1 MKYSRSKKIEKVKC
15 WEVFACK
22 EKDCPA
28 YKSKD
33 LRCWLF
39 SETHCRDEIQ
49 GKFIEKMEM
58 CLGCEVFDANM
69 DVTTLKDTI
78 KTVDR
83 QFKEFRKVVD
93 DSNRELEGMSMELA
107 LGLSEVFEGLKK
119 ISSGDPEV
127 KIPETSEVELIT
139 KLKHMVNMTAE
150 NIGEI
155 VDQFHEFAI
164 GLAEHF
170 DVLHRVSIGD
180 LNAKVTG
187 GSQVELLES
196 LKNVTN
202 EMIESISREITE
214 RRKAEIAL
222 LESEEKYLD
231 LYQNAPDGY
240 HSIGPDGTILEVN
253 DTWLRMFGYER
264 DEIIGK
270 KKLTDLLTADG
281 VKIVQETFPQLKSK
295 GSIENIEY
303 EIKRK
308 DGTFLPIVLN
318 ATAIYDENGNFL
330 RTRSI
335 IRDNSETKTYEKM
348 LLHSAQEWRSTF
360 DSMPYGVMLLDREFN
375 IIRSNLYVSRLI
387 GIPIEDMVMKKC
399 YELMHGTD
407 RPIEQCSLLRP
418 EDLTNSVPFE
428 YYEPRLNRHFMAY
441 STPIYTDGG
450 PVKSYVHALV
460 DITEIKNKEKELIIS
475 RNAFFNM
482 LKDVDFSYAELK
494 GLYNG
499 LIYAFANA
507 IDAKSKW
514 TKGHS
519 ERVTDYAVAIAKE
532 MGLSEKDIETLRI
545 AALLHDVGKIGTY
558 DVILDKPGRLNDEE
572 WNLIGM
578 HPVKGEEILRPIKQ
592 LQDILPIIRH
602 HHERIDGEGYPDGL
616 KGEEIPLLL
625 RVIAVA
631 DSFDSMTSDRPY
643 RPAPS
648 REYAISELKKYSGI
662 QFDPQ
667 VVEAFLRIL

>member
-1 MKYSRSKKIEKVKC
+1 MNKLKGKKTEKVKC

-22 EKDCPA
+22 EKECPA
-28 YKSKD
+28 YNSKT
-33 LRCWLF
+33 LSCWLF
-39 SETHCRDEIQ
+39 SGTHCRSEIQ
-49 GKFIEKMEM
+49 GKFIEKTEM
-58 CLGCEVFDANM
+58 CLTCEVFDANM
-69 DVTTLKDTI
+69 DVTALKDTI
-78 KTVDR
+78 KTVNR
-83 QFKEFRKVVD
+83 QFKEFRKIVGD
-93 DSNRELEGMSMELA
+93 KDREMENMSLELA
-107 LGLSEVFEGLKK
+107 IGLSEVFEGLKK

-127 KIPETSEVELIT
+127 KIPETSEVELIA

-170 DVLHRVSIGD
+170 DVLHRVSMGD
-180 LNAKVTG
+180 LNARVSG
-187 GSQVELLES
+187 GSRVELLES
-196 LKNVTN
+196 LKKVTN

-214 RRKAEIAL
+214 RRLSEVAL

-240 HSIGPDGTILEVN
+240 HSLRSDGIIVEVN
-253 DTWLRMFGYER
+253 NTWLRMFGYER

-270 KKLTDLLTADG
+270 KKLTDLLTNEG
-281 VKIVQETFPQLKSK
+281 MKIFQGTFHQLKNK
-295 GSIENIEY
+295 GSIENIDY
-303 EIKRK
+303 DIKRK

-330 RTRSI
+330 QTRSI
-335 IRDNSETKTYEKM
+335 VRDNSERKAYEKM
-348 LLHSAQEWRSTF
+348 LLNSAQEWRSTF
-360 DSMPYGVMLLDREFN
+360 DSMPYGVMLLDNEFN
-375 IIRSNLYVSRLI
+375 IIRANMYISRLM
-387 GIPIEDMVMKKC
+387 GIPIEDMLKKKC
-399 YELMHGTD
+399 YELMHDSDKPLDSCLFMRSGELSN
-407 RPIEQCSLLRP
+407 PS
-418 EDLTNSVPFE
+418 PFE
-428 YYEPRLNRHFMAY
+428 FYEPMLNKYFMAY
-441 STPIYTDGG
+441 STPIHADGR
-450 PVKSYVHALV
+450 PIQSYVHALV

-494 GLYNG
+494 ELYQG
-499 LIYAFANA
+499 LIVSFANA

-519 ERVTDYAVAIAKE
+519 ERVTNYAVAIAKE
-532 MGLSEKDIETLRI
+532 MGLLEKDIETLRI
-545 AALLHDVGKIGTY
+545 GALLHDVGKIGTY

-572 WNLIGM
+572 WNLIRM

-592 LQDILPIIRH
+592 LQGILPVIRH
-602 HHERIDGEGYPDGL
+602 HHERIDGKGYPDGL
-616 KGEEIPLLL
+616 KGEEIPLLP

-648 REYAISELKKYSGI
+648 REYAVAELKKYSGI
-662 QFDPQ
+662 QFDPRA
-667 VVEAFLRIL
+667 VEAFLRIL

>member
-1 MKYSRSKKIEKVKC
+1 VDKLKAKKAEKVKC

-22 EKDCPA
+22 EKECPA
-28 YKSKD
+28 YKSKN
-33 LRCWLF
+33 LSCWLF
-39 SETHCRDEIQ
+39 SGTYCRDEIQ
-49 GKFIEKMEM
+49 GKFLEKAEL
-58 CLGCEVFDANM
+58 CLTCEVFDANM

-78 KTVDR
+78 RTVDR
-83 QFKEFRKVVD
+83 QFKEFRKIVD
-93 DSNRELEGMSMELA
+93 DRDRELEDMSMELA

-119 ISSGDPEV
+119 IASGDPEV
-127 KIPETSEVELIT
+127 KVPETSEIELIT
-139 KLKHMVNMTAE
+139 KLKHIVNMTAM

-155 VDQFHEFAI
+155 VNQFHEFAI

-170 DVLHRVSIGD
+170 DVLHRVSMGD

-187 GSQVELLES
+187 SSQIELLES
-196 LKNVTN
+196 LKKVTN
-202 EMIESISREITE
+202 EMIESISSEITE
-214 RRKAEIAL
+214 RRKAEASL
-222 LESEEKYLD
+222 HASEEKYLD
-231 LYQNAPDGY
+231 LYQNAPVGY
-240 HSIGPDGTILEVN
+240 HSLGPDGTILEVN
-253 DTWLRMFGYER
+253 DTWLRMLGYDR

-270 KKLTDLLTADG
+270 VKLTNLLTDEDL
-281 VKIVQETFPQLKSK
+281 KTFDDTFSELKKK
-295 GSIENIEY
+295 GSIENVER
-303 EIKRK
+303 ELKKK
-308 DGTFLPIVLN
+308 DGTLLSVLIN
-318 ATAIYDENGNFL
+318 ATAIYDEDGNFL
-330 RTRSI
+330 RSRSI
-335 IRDNSETKTYEKM
+335 IRDNSETKAYENM
-348 LLHSAQEWRSTF
+348 LLHSAHEWRSTF
-360 DSMPYGVMLLDREFN
+360 DSMPYGVMLLDNEFN
-375 IIRSNLYVSRLI
+375 IIRANIYISKLM
-387 GIPIEDMVMKKC
+387 GIPIEELRGKKC
-399 YELMHGTD
+399 NELLISTNIENCPAVKSSKTHNTEIIEFYEAK
-407 RPIEQCSLLRP
+407 I
-418 EDLTNSVPFE
+418 NK
-428 YYEPRLNRHFMAY
+428 YFMAY
-441 STPIYTDGG
+441 ATPILDEEGRIQ
-450 PVKSYVHALV
+450 SYVHALV

-494 GLYNG
+494 GLYDG

-519 ERVTDYAVAIAKE
+519 ERVTHYAVAIAKE

-572 WNLIGM
+572 LKLIKM
-578 HPVKGEEILRPIKQ
+578 HPAKGEEILRPIKQ

-602 HHERIDGEGYPDGL
+602 HHERIDGKGYPDGL
-616 KGEEIPLLL
+616 KGEEIPLLP

-648 REYAISELKKYSGI
+648 REYAMSELKKYSGI

-667 VVEAFLRIL
+667 AVEAFLRIL

>member
-1 MKYSRSKKIEKVKC
+1 MKKEKVKC

-22 EKDCPA
+22 DKECPA
-28 YKSKD
+28 YKSKN

-39 SETHCRDEIQ
+39 SGTHCRNEIQ
-49 GKFIEKMEM
+49 GKFIEKAEL
-58 CLGCEVFDANM
+58 CLSCEVFNENM
-69 DVTTLKDTI
+69 DVAALKETI
-78 KTVDR
+78 KTIDT
-83 QFKEFRKVVD
+83 QFKEFRGIVD
-93 DSNRELEGMSMELA
+93 DKDREMENMSLELA
-107 LGLSEVFEGLKK
+107 LGLSEAFEGLKK

-127 KIPETSEVELIT
+127 KIPETSEVELIA

-155 VDQFHEFAI
+155 VDQSHEFAM

-170 DVLHRVSIGD
+170 DVLHRVSTGD

-187 GSQVELLES
+187 GSQIELMES

-214 RRKAEIAL
+214 RRKAEASL
-222 LESEEKYLD
+222 HQSEEKYLD

-240 HSIGPDGTILEVN
+240 HSIGPDGTFIEVN
-253 DTWLRMFGYER
+253 NTWLRMFDYER
-264 DEIIGK
+264 DEVIGK
-270 KKLTDLLTADG
+270 KKLTDLLTDDG
-281 VKIVQETFPQLKSK
+281 MKIFQETFTQLKSK
-295 GSIENIEY
+295 GSVENIEY

-308 DGTFLPIVLN
+308 DGTFLPVVLN
-318 ATAIYDENGNFL
+318 ATAIYDKDGNFL

-335 IRDNSETKTYEKM
+335 LRDNSERKSYENM

-360 DSMPYGVMLLDREFN
+360 DSMPYGVMLLDNEFN
-375 IIRSNLYVSRLI
+375 IIRANIYISKLM
-387 GIPIEDMVMKKC
+387 GIPIEDMLKKKC
-399 YELMHGTD
+399 YELIHD
-407 RPIEQCSLLRP
+407 RDKPLDNCLLMKSGKLSNP
-418 EDLTNSVPFE
+418 LPFE
-428 YYEPRLNRHFMAY
+428 FYEPRLDKYFMAY

-494 GLYNG
+494 GLYDG
-499 LIYAFANA
+499 LIHAFANA

-519 ERVTDYAVAIAKE
+519 ERVTHYAVAIAKE

-572 WNLIGM
+572 LELIKM

-602 HHERIDGEGYPDGL
+602 HHERIDGKGYPDGL
-616 KGEEIPLLL
+616 KGEKIPLLP

-667 VVEAFLRIL
+667 AVEAFLRIL